1 MRAAILALPLL
12 AFSVAAQAQ
21 SMGGMNMPGMQM
33 PGMKMGPKPAA
44 KQKGKKLT
52 AAAAKKRTA
61 VPRGRGPAF
70 GAKRPAKAGMTGM
83 KGMSMGAS
91 PAAKSSVGHGMAD
104 MPGMKMPSMT
114 AGKAAHPQ
122 PGGGQDMSA
131 MPGMN
136 MGTSGG
142 KAGQTMPGMD
152 MSKPM
157 QDGDMANMPGMDMG
171 QGGAP
176 AAGQSMQGMSA
187 MPGMDMSQPMAGMKM
202 GPAGDTKPV
211 VGNAAPPSP
220 PTDHAA
226 DRIYGPE
233 AMQRSRGELRT
244 EQGGQNFSFVLF
256 NLAEY
261 QARKGRDGYRWD
273 GEAWYGGD
281 LNRFVAKTE
290 GEGTLGRG
298 VGSAEVQALY
308 ARTIGPYWDVEGGVR
323 YDIKPNSRPYATIG
337 LEGLAP
343 DNFELNGALFLSD
356 RGDLLARAEGYY
368 DQRLTQRFI
377 LQPRVELNLSAQN
390 VPRDRYGSG
399 LVDAEVGMRLRYEVR
414 REFAPYVGV
423 SWQRQFG
430 DTARFSRAFGD
441 STGGISFV
449 AGIRTWF

>member
-1 MRAAILALPLL
+1 MRVAVLALPLL
-12 AFSVAAQAQ
+12 VISVAAEAQ
-21 SMGGMNMPGMQM
+21 SMG
-33 PGMKMGPKPAA
+33 GMKMGPKPAA
-44 KQKGKKLT
+44 KQKGKTSPTT
-52 AAAAKKRTA
+52 AGKKRTVA
-61 VPRGRGPAF
+61 PREHGAAS
-70 GAKRPAKAGMTGM
+70 GAKRPAKAGM
-83 KGMSMGAS
+83 KGMSMKAA
-91 PAAKSSVGHGMAD
+91 PAAKPSAMHGMSN
-104 MPGMKMPSMT
+104 MPGMNMPSG
-114 AGKAAHPQ
+114 AGKTAPAQ
-122 PGGGQDMSA
+122 PSGKRDMSA
-131 MPGMN
+131 MPGIN

-142 KAGQTMPGMD
+142 QSDQTMPGMD

-157 QDGDMANMPGMDMG
+157 QGGDMANMPGMDMG

-176 AAGQSMQGMSA
+176 AAGLSTQDQGMSA
-187 MPGMDMSQPMAGMKM
+187 MPGMDMSEPMAGMKM
-202 GPAGDTKPV
+202 GPAGVTKPV
-211 VGNAAPPSP
+211 VGNAPPPSP
-220 PTDHAA
+220 PTDNAA

-290 GEGTLGRG
+290 GEGTSGRG
-298 VGSAEVQALY
+298 LGSAEVQALY
-308 ARTIGPYWDVEGGVR
+308 ARTIGPYWNVEGGVR

-377 LQPRVELNLSAQN
+377 LQPRVELNLSAQD

-399 LVDAEVGMRLRYEVR
+399 LVDAELGMRLRYEVR

-430 DTARFSRAFGD
+430 DTARFSRALGD
-441 STGGISFV
+441 STGGFSFV